1 MRKVCFRRINGAG
14 EIAVTEGGEL
24 ERFYR
29 LKEGFLTGSIF
40 VGIIRRV
47 SKNVGAF
54 VDIGLDKDGLLS
66 YRNGLK
72 SGDCVTVVVT
82 KEPTEEKGCALSEN
96 VTLPGRFAVVNGS
109 GRMNFSRKISDEK
122 RENIIKSVRPG
133 EGIGFVFRSLCEEA
147 DEEKIA
153 EECEA
158 LEEEYRKITKKATTV
173 AKVTRLWTDDAR
185 GVAGR
190 LSVCGEVSDDFSE
203 IEDKIRELGQRK
215 ITIDGVEM
223 VFDKTEALTA
233 VDVNLHRFSRSYKNA
248 EAAVFEANRIAVKE
262 IARQICLRNIGGIIM
277 IDFISMKDKENIAK
291 LKEILDEE
299 LAKDSVRTKSELVES
314 IGMFAVVRKKRFD
327 EI

>member
-1 MRKVCFRRINGAG
+1 MRKVRFRQSDGFG
-14 EIAVTEGGEL
+14 EIAVTEDGKL

-72 SGDCVTVVVT
+72 SGDCVTVAVT
-82 KEPTEEKGCALSEN
+82 KEPTEEKGCALTEN
-96 VTLPGRFAVVNGS
+96 VTIPGRFAVVNGS

-122 RENIIKSVRPG
+122 REEITKTVRRG

-147 DEEKIA
+147 DADKVA
-153 EECEA
+153 AECET
-158 LEEEYRKITKKATTV
+158 LEKEYRKITAKASTTT
-173 AKVTRLWTDDAR
+173 KVTRLWTDDAP
-185 GVAGR
+185 GVADR
-190 LSVCGEVSDDFSE
+190 LCSCGEVSDDFTE
-203 IEDKIRELGQRK
+203 IEDEIIELGQRK
-215 ITIDGVEM
+215 ITVDGVEI

-233 VDVNLHRFSRSYKNA
+233 IDVNMHRFSRSYKDA
-248 EAAVFEANRIAVKE
+248 ETAVFEANRIAVRE
-262 IARQICLRNIGGIIM
+262 IARQIRLRNIGGIIM
-277 IDFISMKDKENIAK
+277 IDFISMKDKENLAK

-299 LAKDSVRTKSELVES
+299 LAKDSVRTKSEIVES
-314 IGMFAVVRKKRFD
+314 IGMFAVVRKKRFE